1 MKHAPV
7 FLLTFILL
15 SGCVTGNN
23 PVAKPDP
30 SEEIAMKK
38 DATVVLLHG
47 QGRTRLSMVILS
59 KRFRSAG
66 YQTLNFPYNQ
76 TIRSLDE
83 ISGQLVEF
91 IGQKVKTS
99 DYHLIGHS
107 LGNVIIRNAF
117 RKDYPDGLGKI
128 VMLAPPNQPAHLAK
142 YFKKNLIYRM
152 FTGDSGQKL
161 SEEKF
166 YRDLPIPRVPFG
178 VIAGDKGQRLTFS
191 EPNDGVVTVESTKL
205 EGMADWVLLHHGH
218 TFIMNCK
225 DTFEHCVRFI
235 ESGRFKQPE
244 SN

>member
-1 MKHAPV
+1 MKHALI

-30 SEEIAMKK
+30 LEEIVMKK
-38 DATVVLLHG
+38 EATVVLLHG
-47 QGRTRLSMVILS
+47 QGRSRLSMVILG

-76 TIRSLDE
+76 TIHSLDE

-107 LGNVIIRNAF
+107 LGNIIIRNAF
-117 RKDYPDGLGKI
+117 RKDYPDGLRKI
-128 VMLAPPNQPAHLAK
+128 VMLAPPNQPSHLAK
-142 YFKKNLIYRM
+142 RLIKNLIYRV

-161 SEEKF
+161 SEQKF
-166 YRDLPIPRVPFG
+166 YRDLPVPTVLFG
-178 VIAGDKGQRLTFS
+178 VIAGDRGQSLTFS

-205 EGMADWVLLHHGH
+205 EGMADWILLHHGH

-225 DTFEHCVRFI
+225 DTFEHSRHFL
-235 ESGRFKQPE
+235 EGGRFKE
-244 SN
+244 SETN

>member
-23 PVAKPDP
+23 PVTKPDP
-30 SEEIAMKK
+30 LDEIVVKK
-38 DATVVLLHG
+38 DATIVLLHG
-47 QGRTRLSMVILS
+47 QGRTRLSMVVLG

-117 RKDYPDGLGKI
+117 RKDYPAGLGKI

-142 YFKKNLIYRM
+142 RLKKNLIYRV

-178 VIAGDKGQRLTFS
+178 VIAGDKGQSLTFS

-205 EGMADWVLLHHGH
+205 EGMADWILLHHGH

-225 DTFEHCVRFI
+225 DTFEHCVRFV

-244 SN
+244 SK

>member
-15 SGCVTGNN
+15 SGCVIGNN
-23 PVAKPDP
+23 PVTKPDP
-30 SEEIAMKK
+30 LDEIVVKK
-38 DATVVLLHG
+38 DATIVLLHG
-47 QGRTRLSMVILS
+47 QGRTRLSMVVLG

-91 IGQKVKTS
+91 IGQKVKTTH
-99 DYHLIGHS
+99 YHLIGHS

-117 RKDYPDGLGKI
+117 RKDYPAGLGKI

-142 YFKKNLIYRM
+142 RLKKNLIYRL

-178 VIAGDKGQRLTFS
+178 VIAGDKGQSLTFS
-191 EPNDGVVTVESTKL
+191 EPNDGVVTVGSTKL
-205 EGMADWVLLHHGH
+205 EGMADWILLHHGH

-225 DTFEHCVRFI
+225 DTFEHCVRFV

-244 SN
+244 SK

>member
-15 SGCVTGNN
+15 SGCVTRKN

-30 SEEIAMKK
+30 LDEILVKK
-38 DATVVLLHG
+38 DATIVLLHG
-47 QGRTRLSMVILS
+47 QGRTRLSMLVLG

-76 TIRSLDE
+76 TIHSLDE

-117 RKDYPDGLGKI
+117 RKDYPAGLGKI

-142 YFKKNLIYRM
+142 RLKKNLIYRV

-166 YRDLPIPRVPFG
+166 YRDLPIPTVPFG
-178 VIAGDKGQRLTFS
+178 VIAGDKGQSLTFS
-191 EPNDGVVTVESTKL
+191 EPNDGVVTVGSTKL
-205 EGMADWVLLHHGH
+205 KGMADWILLHHGH

-244 SN
+244 SK